1 MFRAK
6 GSTRAVG
13 GRPQRLR
20 PDAEEA
26 GSSDDAQR
34 DSEEVPFVKD
44 ERTWI
49 RWPVSLFVVLIYRP
63 IWKPFSTYTIYGG
76 IMRLS
81 TPASLAL
88 VASVKASTLADVCT
102 TSYIKSS
109 LPSNGT
115 LLGIDLLPSTITA
128 KAVYNGTAGMGS
140 TETYTYCDMSV
151 SYTHTG
157 KDDKVVLKYA
167 FPSPSDFKSR
177 FYVAGG
183 GGFSLSSDAT
193 GGLSYG
199 AAGGATDAGYD
210 GFDTSYDEVVLYGNG
225 SINWDATHMFGYQ
238 ALGEMTLIGKTIAK
252 AFYDLSEDEKIY
264 TYYEGC
270 SDGGREG
277 MSQVQRWGE
286 LYDGV
291 IAGAP
296 AFRFAQQQVLH
307 VLSSTIEH
315 TLDYYPPPCELAK
328 IVNATID
335 ACDPLD
341 GRTDGVVSRTDLCK
355 LNFDLKSIIGESY
368 YCAEK
373 NNTSL
378 GFGFNKRQAPG
389 STTSYQPE
397 QNGTVSA
404 EGVAVAQ
411 AVYDGLFN
419 KKGERAY
426 LSWQIASELG
436 DATTEYDEDS
446 DSWTLSIPS
455 TGGEYV
461 TKFIQLL
468 DLDNLSTLD
477 GVTYDT
483 LVEWMTIGMIRYGD
497 SLQTTLPD
505 LTTFKSNGG
514 KLLHYHG
521 ESDSSIPAA
530 SSVHYWQSVRS
541 IMYGDSKQ
549 EDSLAAL
556 QEWYQFYLVPGA
568 GHCGANSLQP
578 GPYPQNNMNVMI
590 DWVENGVQ
598 PDRLNATVSSG
609 DYKGETQMLCQWP
622 TRPLW
627 RGNDS
632 GFDCVSDKASI
643 ESWTYEFDAFKLPVY

>member
-1 MFRAK
+1 
-6 GSTRAVG
+6 
-13 GRPQRLR
+13 
-20 PDAEEA
+20 
-26 GSSDDAQR
+26 
-34 DSEEVPFVKD
+34 
-44 ERTWI
+44 
-49 RWPVSLFVVLIYRP
+49 
-63 IWKPFSTYTIYGG
+63 
-76 IMRLS
+76 MRLS
-81 TPASLAL
+81 TSASLAL
-88 VASVKASTLADVCT
+88 AASAKASTLADVCK
-102 TSYIKSS
+102 TSHIRSA
-109 LPSNGT
+109 LPTNGT
-115 LLGIDLLPSTITA
+115 LLGIDLLPSTVTA
-128 KAVYNGTAGMGS
+128 KAVYNGTVGMDKTQS
-140 TETYTYCDMSV
+140 YTYCDVSI

-157 KDDKVVLKYA
+157 KDDKVTLKYA
-167 FPSPSDFKSR
+167 FPSPSDFKTR

-193 GGLSYG
+193 GGLAYG

-225 SINWDATHMFGYQ
+225 SINWDATHMFSYQ
-238 ALGEMTLIGKTIAK
+238 ALGEMTLVGKAVAK
-252 AFYDLSEDEKIY
+252 GFYDLSDDEKIY

-307 VLSSTIEH
+307 VLSSAVEH
-315 TLDYYPPPCELAK
+315 TMDYYPPPCELAK
-328 IVNATID
+328 IVNATIS

-341 GRTDGVVSRTDLCK
+341 GRTDGVVQLLASL
-355 LNFDLKSIIGESY
+355 Y

-404 EGVAVAQ
+404 EGVKVAQ
-411 AVYDGLFN
+411 AIYDGLFN
-419 KKGERAY
+419 SKGERAY

-436 DATTEYDEDS
+436 DATTEYDKDS
-446 DSWTLSIPS
+446 ESWTLSIPS

-468 DLDNLSTLD
+468 DLDNLSDLD

-483 LVEWMTIGMIRYGD
+483 LVEWMNIGMIRFGD

-541 IMYGDSKQ
+541 IMK
-549 EDSLAAL
+549 EDSLAEF
-556 QEWYQFYLVPGA
+556 QEWYQLYLVPGA

-578 GPYPQNNMNVMI
+578 GPYPQNNMNIMI
-590 DWVENGVQ
+590 NWVENGVQ
-598 PDRLNATVSSG
+598 PKRLNATVSSG
-609 DYKGETQMLCQWP
+609 DNEGETQMLCQWP

-627 RGNDS
+627 HGNS
-632 GFDCVSDKASI
+632 SEFDCVSDKASI
-643 ESWTYEFDAFKLPVY
+643 ESWTYEFDAFKVPVY

>member
-26 GSSDDAQR
+26 GSSGDTQR
-34 DSEEVPFVKD
+34 DSEEVPFVED

-49 RWPVSLFVVLIYRP
+49 RWPVSLFMALIYRP
-63 IWKPFSTYTIYGG
+63 IWKPLVVAGSEITDQIAHAYHHLPENEKNKIGKSLKPSHPTIG
-76 IMRLS
+76 
-81 TPASLAL
+81 
-88 VASVKASTLADVCT
+88 
-102 TSYIKSS
+102 
-109 LPSNGT
+109 SNFAAAWEAR
-115 LLGIDLLPSTITA
+115 DA
-128 KAVYNGTAGMGS
+128 N
-140 TETYTYCDMSV
+140 
-151 SYTHTG
+151 
-157 KDDKVVLKYA
+157 
-167 FPSPSDFKSR
+167 
-177 FYVAGG
+177 VAGG

-210 GFDTSYDEVVLYGNG
+210 GFDTSYDEVVLHGNG
-225 SINWDATHMFGYQ
+225 SINWDAAHMFGYQ
-238 ALGEMTLIGKTIAK
+238 ALGEMTLIGKTIAE
-252 AFYDLSEDEKIY
+252 AFYGLSKDEKIY

-328 IVNATID
+328 IVNATIA

-389 STTSYQPE
+389 STSSYQPE

-404 EGVAVAQ
+404 EDVAVAQ

-468 DLDNLSTLD
+468 DLDNLSNLD

-497 SLQTTLPD
+497 SLKTTLPD

-541 IMYGDSKQ
+541 IMYGDLKN
-549 EDSLAAL
+549 EESLAAL
-556 QEWYQFYLVPGA
+556 
-568 GHCGANSLQP
+568 H
-578 GPYPQNNMNVMI
+578 
-590 DWVENGVQ
+590 
-598 PDRLNATVSSG
+598 
-609 DYKGETQMLCQWP
+609 
-622 TRPLW
+622 
-627 RGNDS
+627 
-632 GFDCVSDKASI
+632 
-643 ESWTYEFDAFKLPVY
+643 